1 MEAGIFDGCA
11 ILGLKVR
18 IESMGNGENIA
29 HIVRDERGAAWV
41 RGKNVKV
48 VEVVQE
54 HLAYGWD
61 AERIQ
66 ERHPQLSL
74 AEIYSAL
81 AFYYDHPEEFQILI
95 MRETKEPKPA
105 QSKTGEASV
114 QERVR
119 ALFNAE

>member
-1 MEAGIFDGCA
+1 
-11 ILGLKVR
+11 
-18 IESMGNGENIA
+18 MGNGENIA
-29 HIVRDERGAAWV
+29 HIVRDERGTAWV
-41 RGKNVKV
+41 QGKQVKV

-105 QSKTGEASV
+105 QAKTGETSV

-119 ALFNAE
+119 ALFSAE